1 MMNCVNCELWKIK
14 IKNILILRLK
24 SKDQIVM
31 TLRLKTKNWL
41 KIWDQRL
48 KTKDHKDWRR

>member
-1 MMNCVNCELWKIK
+1 MMNFVNCELWKIK